1 LQRTWQRRVRLRALR
16 LGCDRLAP
24 LSRQMVLFAASQ
36 QENAWNPNLQNALD
50 QLRERFGHES
60 IQWGRNRAKTGEGGD
75 W

>member
-1 LQRTWQRRVRLRALR
+1 
-16 LGCDRLAP
+16 
-24 LSRQMVLFAASQ
+24 MVLFAASQ